1 VFILTARL
9 SPGRLAAGAAA
20 VLLCAAALT
29 AAALWSVRD
38 ATASSA
44 VDGSRVRTNDDRV
57 AYLQSYGWQVDPEPL
72 SVEELILPETFDQP
86 YTQYLELQS
95 AQGFDLTAYAGKRV
109 KRYVYQVTNYPTGE
123 SGIQAGLLLYRD
135 QVVGG
140 DILSSALDGFIHG
153 LTMPT

>member
-1 VFILTARL
+1 MFILTARL
-9 SPGRLAAGAAA
+9 GPGRLAAGAAA

-86 YTQYLELQS
+86 YTQYLKLQS

>member
-1 VFILTARL
+1 M
-9 SPGRLAAGAAA
+9 
-20 VLLCAAALT
+20 
-29 AAALWSVRD
+29 
-38 ATASSA
+38 
-44 VDGSRVRTNDDRV
+44 DGSRVRTNDDRV